1 MNDKLI
7 VKVNTSDNPWISKY
21 EDFTFSRKKIE
32 AIAKNLVAECEGR
45 DYQSS
50 YSYSGHVSSV
60 IEKSWDKTCGSIIP
74 LYKALVVILRSLQK
88 PNEGWSGGATAAIR
102 CLERS
107 MAYAT
112 PGFIE
117 AKRYNEI
124 YGS

>member
-50 YSYSGHVSSV
+50 YLYGGHVSSV

-74 LYKALVVILRSLQK
+74 LYKALVVILRNLQK
-88 PNEGWSGGATAAIR
+88 PDEGWSGGATAAIR